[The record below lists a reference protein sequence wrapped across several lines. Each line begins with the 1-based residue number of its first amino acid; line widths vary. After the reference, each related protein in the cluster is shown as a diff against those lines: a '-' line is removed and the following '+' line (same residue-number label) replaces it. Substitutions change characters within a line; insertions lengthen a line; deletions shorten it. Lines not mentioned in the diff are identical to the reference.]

1 MQEQLVQAQSL
12 LAETEVTGKAGEGAV
27 AVTLSASG
35 ELSQLRLDPRVVDP
49 AQVAR
54 LERLIMDA
62 YGDAAQGVRELT
74 ERMMAPLSA
83 LVARAEQETD

>member
-1 MQEQLVQAQSL
+1 M

-35 ELSQLRLDPRVVDP
+35 KLSQLRIDPRVVDP
-49 AQVAR
+49 TQVAR
-54 LERLIMDA
+54 LERLILDA
-62 YGDAAQGVRELT
+62 YADAAAGVQELT

-83 LVARAEQETD
+83 LVARAEQEVD